1 MANTLML
8 NDKWD
13 IYVDEAGNIATV
25 TDDYAI
31 AQNIANA
38 VRLFVGDAYFEQTR
52 GVPYLTEVFSKKTGV
67 SQSVV
72 INRWR
77 NAALTVEGV
86 TACEPQPIYDND
98 GRLIGGKILATT
110 INGTNVTV
118 EV

>member
-13 IYVDEAGNIATV
+13 IYVDDAGNIATV
-25 TDDYAI
+25 TGDYAI
-31 AQNIANA
+31 AQNVANA
-38 VRLFVGDAYFEQTR
+38 ERLFQGDAYFER
-52 GVPYLTEVFSKKTGV
+52 SKGVPYLTEIFGKKVVV

-77 NAALTVEGV
+77 KAAMGVDGV
-86 TACEPQPIYDND
+86 TDCEPQPVYDND
-98 GRLIGGKILATT
+98 GRLIGGRIAATT
-110 INGTNVTV
+110 VYGTQVQI

>member
-25 TDDYAI
+25 TEDYAI

-52 GVPYLTEVFSKKTGV
+52 GVPYLTEVFSKKTGI

-86 TACEPQPIYDND
+86 TACEPQPVYDND
-98 GRLIGGKILATT
+98 GRLIGGTILATT